1 MSTEIMNIKLDQ
13 FGEACSVAIE
23 LIKNHD
29 FVTAR
34 TELSFAADI
43 LLQIAANKKG
53 TEKAKMLKKV
63 KMLYEIAG
71 SIC

>member
-13 FGEACSVAIE
+13 YGEACSVAIE

-34 TELSFAADI
+34 TE
-43 LLQIAANKKG
+43 
-53 TEKAKMLKKV
+53 KAKMLKKA